1 MHRRLF
7 LKQSSLGAAGCALA
21 TPARPRHTEHLIF
34 IVNGGG
40 ARKKD
45 YYENDSLC
53 PNIRKIASEG
63 FVFEEDHCE
72 RIASHNAAF
81 RELLTGHEWLDD
93 GPAYPNIFD
102 YFGRNTAIVIRPSL
116 GAMMKSTTAAN
127 YITPRASIVPTAW
140 PVFFGDRISLRVWIA
155 RP

>member
-1 MHRRLF
+1 MLWKARRF
-7 LKQSSLGAAGCALA
+7 LPE
-21 TPARPRHTEHLIF
+21 TPSPRRGRPRACSPGPPRHTEHLIF

-81 RELLTGHEWLDD
+81 RELLTGHE
-93 GPAYPNIFD
+93 
-102 YFGRNTAIVIRPSL
+102 RSEER
-116 GAMMKSTTAAN
+116 
-127 YITPRASIVPTAW
+127 
-140 PVFFGDRISLRVWIA
+140 RVGKECRSRWS
-155 RP
+155 PYH

>member
-7 LKQSSLGAAGCALA
+7 LQQSSLGAAGFALS
-21 TPARPRHTEHLIF
+21 RLSRHTRHLIF

-45 YYENDSLC
+45 YYENASLC

-72 RIASHNAAF
+72 RIASHDAAF
-81 RELLTGHEWLDD
+81 RELLTGRESPDD
-93 GPAYPNIFD
+93 GPAYPM
-102 YFGRNTAIVIRPSL
+102 SL
-116 GAMMKSTTAAN
+116 CGGTGDA
-127 YITPRASIVPTAW
+127 RSIQ
-140 PVFFGDRISLRVWIA
+140 DRTS
-155 RP
+155 

>member
-7 LKQSSLGAAGCALA
+7 LQQSSLLAAGFGTY
-21 TPARPRHTEHLIF
+21 TPSLPHVPRLPHLPHLPRRHTEHLIF

-53 PNIRKIASEG
+53 PNIRKIAGEG

-72 RIASHNAAF
+72 RIASHDAAF
-81 RELLTGHEWLDD
+81 RELLTGHESLDD

-102 YFGRNTAIVIRPSL
+102 YLNARLQIVRSIRSVPAL
-116 GAMMKSTTAAN
+116 METYK
-127 YITPRASIVPTAW
+127 PRIIVC
-140 PVFFGDRISLRVWIA
+140 R
-155 RP
+155 

>member
-7 LKQSSLGAAGCALA
+7 LQQSSLLAAGFGPY
-21 TPARPRHTEHLIF
+21 TPSLPYLPHLPHRQTEHLIF

-53 PNIRKIASEG
+53 PNIRKIANEG
-63 FVFEEDHCE
+63 FVFEEDHCGL
-72 RIASHNAAF
+72 IVSHEAAF
-81 RELLTGHEWLDD
+81 RELLTGHESLDD

-102 YFGRNTAIVIRPSL
+102 YLNARLQIVRSIRSVPALCRHTNRLSSSAAELITMWDTAVT
-116 GAMMKSTTAAN
+116 KN
-127 YITPRASIVPTAW
+127 
-140 PVFFGDRISLRVWIA
+140 
-155 RP
+155 

>member
-7 LKQSSLGAAGCALA
+7 LQQSSLLAVTVCKLPLAAGFRHYM
-21 TPARPRHTEHLIF
+21 PSRHTEHLIF

-45 YYENDSLC
+45 YYENASLS

-63 FVFEEDHCE
+63 FVFEEDHCG

-81 RELLTGHEWLDD
+81 RQLLTGHESLDD

-102 YFGRNTAIVIRPSL
+102 YLNARLQIVRSIRSVPALMETYKPRIIVCRGTDHDL
-116 GAMMKSTTAAN
+116 GHC
-127 YITPRASIVPTAW
+127 R
-140 PVFFGDRISLRVWIA
+140 
-155 RP
+155 